1 MKDSEDKNNEPEN
14 HPDDVNHGNQLNPDH
29 VEYHRSREE

>member
-1 MKDSEDKNNEPEN
+1 MKHDFKNETN

-29 VEYHRSREE
+29 VEYHHSREKH